1 MGAAPY
7 NLDVFMNDS
16 LPMPVTALRPAQ
28 ITAILNLVRRA
39 SRAEILPRFR
49 TLEDADIKSKAND
62 LDLVTEADVNAEKM
76 IARGLLTLFPNALI
90 VGEEACSA
98 NPDIIDG
105 IQDAETAFTIDPV
118 DGTWNFANG
127 LSTFGV
133 ILSMTR
139 FGKPIF
145 GLHYDPLNDDAVL
158 SEVGGRTEF
167 RKPQKHPRTLN
178 TSKGGTSLADL
189 QGYLPLRMLPKST
202 QAEMAALFPDFKKV
216 GTLGC
221 SCHEYRMLAQGNVD
235 FVMAASIT
243 PWDHAAGALLVQNA
257 GGHVA
262 FLDGGEY
269 NAHRNRGPLLMASNE
284 ATWTA
289 LRDAFVF
296 LLDAPEFATSDIAP
310 E

>member
-1 MGAAPY
+1 
-7 NLDVFMNDS
+7 MNDS

-28 ITAILNLVRRA
+28 VTAILNIVRRA
-39 SRAEILPRFR
+39 ARAEILPRFR
-49 TLEDADIKSKAND
+49 ALTDADIRSKAND
-62 LDLVTEADVNAEKM
+62 LDLVTEADTNAEKM
-76 IARGLLTLFPNALI
+76 IARGLLNLFPNALI
-90 VGEEACSA
+90 VGEEACAA

-105 IQDAETAFTIDPV
+105 IADAETAFTIDPV

-145 GLHYDPLNDDAVL
+145 GLHYDPLNDDCVI
-158 SEVGGRTEF
+158 SEINAPTEY
-167 RKPQKHPRTLN
+167 RKPQKQPRVLQ
-178 TSKGGTSLADL
+178 TSKGGSNLSDL
-189 QGYLPLRMLPKST
+189 KGYLPLHMLPRSV
-202 QAEMAALFPDFKKV
+202 QGQMAALFPGFKRI
-216 GTLGC
+216 GTLVC

-235 FVMAASIT
+235 FVMAIGIT

-269 NAHRNRGPLLMASNE
+269 DAGRTRGPLLMAANKT
-284 ATWTA
+284 TWIT
-289 LRDAFVF
+289 LRDAFSF
-296 LLDAPEFATSDIAP
+296 LLDAPEFQARDTV
-310 E
+310 